1 MDKIVIIG
9 GGGHAK
15 VITSILKKIGG
26 YDICG
31 YVDIIDKG
39 MILGIPYLGDD
50 SVLLGLFEDKKVNNA
65 AIGVGYTDNPEL
77 RMTLIEKTLRLDFSF
92 PMIISPTAII
102 NEDVVLG
109 DGSVVMD
116 GVVIN
121 SGTRIGKFAIVN
133 TRSSVDHDCEI
144 DDYAHIGPGA
154 VLCGGVTIGKSVLV
168 GAGVVV
174 NQGISVSD
182 NSIIGAG
189 AVVTEDCN
197 DAGTYV
203 GIPAGRVK

>member
-15 VITSILKKIGG
+15 VIISILKKIDG

-65 AIGVGYTDNPEL
+65 AIGVGYTNSPVL
-77 RMTLIEKTLRLDFSF
+77 RMTLIEMALRLGFSF
-92 PMIISPTAII
+92 PMIVSPTAII

-109 DGSVVMD
+109 DGTVVMD

-121 SGTRIGKFAIVN
+121 SGTRIDKFVIVN

-144 DDYAHIGPGA
+144 DDYAHIGPG
-154 VLCGGVTIGKSVLV
+154 VILCGGVTVGKNVLV
-168 GAGVVV
+168 GAGAVL
-174 NQGISVSD
+174 NQGISVSED
-182 NSIIGAG
+182 SIIGAG
-189 AVVTEDCN
+189 AVVTEDFN

-203 GIPAGRVK
+203 GIPARRIR